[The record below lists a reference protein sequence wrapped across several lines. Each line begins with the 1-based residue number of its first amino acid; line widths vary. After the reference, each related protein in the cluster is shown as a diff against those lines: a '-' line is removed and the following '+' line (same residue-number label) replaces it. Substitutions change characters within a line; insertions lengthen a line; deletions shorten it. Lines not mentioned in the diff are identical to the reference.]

1 MIAQL
6 YLIAPPDADAKSF
19 PQLLAS
25 ILARTYVAALLLPR
39 GNRGDADYRKLVT
52 GALAIGQAA
61 GCAVLI
67 EGTPALVRT
76 LGADG
81 LHVGDDLESVPAA
94 VAALKPDLIV
104 GVGGVANRDDAMTAG
119 ELGVDYIMF
128 GPFSGAIAP
137 GVRELAGWW
146 AETMEIPSVLSDPE
160 ATAETADANG
170 CEFLALSGSV
180 WGAGDPVAMIAAIA
194 DRLEQH

>member
-25 ILARTYVAALLLPR
+25 ILARTDVAALLLPR

-67 EGTPALVRT
+67 EGTPALART

-81 LHVGDDLESVPAA
+81 LHVGGDLESVSAT

-104 GVGGVANRDDAMTAG
+104 GVGDVANRDDAMTAG

-137 GVRELAGWW
+137 DVRDLAGWW

-180 WGAGDPVAMIAAIA
+180 WSAGDPVAMIAAIA

>member
-25 ILARTYVAALLLPR
+25 ILARTDVAALLLPR

-67 EGTPALVRT
+67 EGTPALART

-81 LHVGDDLESVPAA
+81 LHVGGDLESVSAA

-104 GVGGVANRDDAMTAG
+104 GVGDVANRDDAMTGG

-137 GVRELAGWW
+137 DVRELAGWW

-180 WGAGDPVAMIAAIA
+180 WSAGDPVAMIAAIA

>member
-25 ILARTYVAALLLPR
+25 ILARTDVAALLLPR

-67 EGTPALVRT
+67 EGTPALART

-81 LHVGDDLESVPAA
+81 LHVGGDLESVSAA

-104 GVGGVANRDDAMTAG
+104 GVGDVANRDNAMTAG

-137 GVRELAGWW
+137 DVRELAGWW

-180 WGAGDPVAMIAAIA
+180 WSAGDPVAMIAAIA